1 LVLVG
6 CGGDVVIAVDDNVD
20 ATEVS
25 EVSVDSFVAT
35 ESAVDAS
42 DTNEVDASET
52 CGTYFASCA
61 GQADCC
67 LGYVCN
73 SVLEV
78 CVPDVVVSYQAAF

>member
-6 CGGDVVIAVDDNVD
+6 CGGDVVITVYDNVD

-42 DTNEVDASET
+42 DAEADETETPNT
-52 CGTYFASCA
+52 CGIQGESCEA
-61 GQADCC
+61 GTCC
-67 LGYVCN
+67 LGYHCDESLDVCYQN
-73 SVLEV
+73 VVLYGV
-78 CVPDVVVSYQAAF
+78 L